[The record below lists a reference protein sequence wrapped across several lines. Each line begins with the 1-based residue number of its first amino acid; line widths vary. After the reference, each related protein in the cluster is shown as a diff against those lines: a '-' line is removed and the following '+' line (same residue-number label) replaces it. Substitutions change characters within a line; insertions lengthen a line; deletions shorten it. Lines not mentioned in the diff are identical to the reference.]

1 MYVWKIP
8 KAIQK
13 KTTRRL
19 PFLSF
24 FFNDINMSTSGER
37 RERERET
44 AQPTGKRRTRWPTG
58 GVIIFRLTTLFFLCV
73 CAYMLCVSKT
83 SRLDCQAGPLDLLRR
98 NRVWKSRRI
107 KKKLETWGKNQI
119 ASSFFFFFFFPPSAR
134 HFIFP
139 AFRKA
144 AKRSP
149 VFFTSFIFYLLCHSV
164 RPLLLPPSF
173 LSLSLSLGSHP
184 SQAVFHQTRKWLNF
198 PTTFVIPIVCQLKN
212 EKENLFFFFFLT
224 TRHELWPAR
233 FGHPSPN
240 E

>member
-119 ASSFFFFFFFPPSAR
+119 ASSSSLFFHPRLGISFFPPSAR
-134 HFIFP
+134 PQREAPCFSRRLSSTYYVIASVP
-139 AFRKA
+139 
-144 AKRSP
+144 S
-149 VFFTSFIFYLLCHSV
+149 FF
-164 RPLLLPPSF
+164 LLLFF
-173 LSLSLSLGSHP
+173 LSLSHLGLILHKRFSIRPANGSIFPQP
-184 SQAVFHQTRKWLNF
+184 SSFQSFA
-198 PTTFVIPIVCQLKN
+198 
-212 EKENLFFFFFLT
+212 
-224 TRHELWPAR
+224 
-233 FGHPSPN
+233 S
-240 E
+240 